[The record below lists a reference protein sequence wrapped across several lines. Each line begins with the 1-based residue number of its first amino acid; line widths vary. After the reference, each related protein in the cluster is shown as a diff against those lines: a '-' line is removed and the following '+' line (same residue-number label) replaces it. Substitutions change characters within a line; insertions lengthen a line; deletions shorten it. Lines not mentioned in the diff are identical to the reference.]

1 MSEDYGKD
9 AQGELSARHVSRYK
23 YGTGIA
29 PRTDVSRR
37 LYLCVSASFRGLRIA
52 SMIVLSVVPAAV
64 FLFLHW
70 PHPRHSGGPPP
81 LHWHHSFESSGITTV
96 PLGELVIPLMYT
108 HTHLSCLYPTAVLH
122 LRQQLEVLGLCVGR
136 RFHRV
141 RNSFMPSPSDGI
153 SNSTLR
159 GYIQHGQ
166 LENVTFAPQPSTA
179 G

>member
-29 PRTDVSRR
+29 PRTGVSRR
-37 LYLCVSASFRGLRIA
+37 IYLCVSASFRGLRIEI
-52 SMIVLSVVPAAV
+52 MIVLSVVPAAV

-81 LHWHHSFESSGITTV
+81 STGTTRSNRHHDS
-96 PLGELVIPLMYT
+96 PLGRACYPSHVYT
-108 HTHLSCLYPTAVLH
+108 HLFCVHRTAVLH

-166 LENVTFAPQPSTA
+166 LENVTFATQPSTA